1 MTWDKLMSETDK
13 LRVWA
18 SDEDMGRSE
27 SIMTIG
33 ALGIIMS
40 TWLETVQVIDMKG
53 MVSNELETS

>member
-53 MVSNELETS
+53 MASNELETS